1 MITDEASLA
10 EVIAAFAAGSGPVAV
25 DAERASGYRY
35 GQRAYLVQLR
45 REGAGSA
52 LIDPVACPDLS
63 GLGEAVS
70 GAEWVLHAATQDLPC
85 LRGIGMIPTTLF
97 DTELAGRLAG
107 FPRVGLGAM
116 VESVLGFVLEKG
128 HSAVDWST
136 RPLPEPWLRYAA
148 LDVELLV
155 DLRDAL
161 EKELDRQ
168 GKLEWARQEFD
179 AIAQA
184 EPAPPRKDP
193 WRRTSG
199 MHKVRRR
206 RQMAV
211 VRELWET
218 RDRVAQRRDISP
230 GKVLGDA
237 AIVEAALAVPANLH
251 ALAALNG
258 FGHRMGLA
266 PAGAVAGRG
275 RPREGAA
282 GRRAAPARPAGD
294 RASPAAGLGRQGPGR
309 RRPALRRAGRRV
321 GAGRAAEHA
330 AGEPHHPGHRAARV
344 LGAAQDTGH
353 GVGGRGAHRLR
364 GPALAG
370 GAGHAGTGDGAVRE
384 DRLGRPDP
392 RDAWGPPGEA
402 LRGRPGSGTAPEC
415 LSAAAVSPARRRA
428 RRTGRALGISAHPAY
443 GHPFGVGPRWPQ
455 NRAGRAA
462 VCVVRRLYAGGA
474 PDVRRAL
481 RLLRMPEALRA
492 PGMSVVPHRVRR
504 PGRVPALPVHAGR
517 VLEGESTRRTGDEIT
532 PRSWG
537 VRVRPFPG
545 CPTLVKRRDGRPD
558 GRGGTVRREDRRGR
572 TPGGGPV

>member
-1 MITDEASLA
+1 MTDAQETAADTSLRTTGGAPPDDGGSSEAEVPIPLLEPRDGIPPVIADEASLA

-63 GLGEAVS
+63 GLGEALAGV
-70 GAEWVLHAATQDLPC
+70 EWVLHAATQDLPC
-85 LRGIGMIPTTLF
+85 LREIGMIPSRLF

-116 VESVLGFVLEKG
+116 VEGVLGFVLEKG

-179 AIAQA
+179 AIASA
-184 EPAPPRKDP
+184 PAPEPRKDP

-211 VRELWET
+211 VRELWQA
-218 RDRVAQRRDISP
+218 RDKVARRRDISP

-237 AIVEAALAVPANLH
+237 AIVEAALALPTNVQ

-258 FGHRMGLA
+258 FGHRMGRRQLEQWQS
-266 PAGAVAGRG
+266 AVDRAKALPDHELPQPGQPVTG
-275 RPREGAA
+275 PPPPRAWAEKDPVAA
-282 GRRAAPARPAGD
+282 ARLVAARAAV
-294 RASPAAGLGRQGPGR
+294 S
-309 RRPALRRAGRRV
+309 ALAETLTMPQENLITPDTVRRV
-321 GAGRAAEHA
+321 CWEPPAEVNAESVAA
-330 AGEPHHPGHRAARV
+330 
-344 LGAAQDTGH
+344 
-353 GVGGRGAHRLR
+353 
-364 GPALAG
+364 ALAG
-370 GAGHAGTGDGAVRE
+370 YGA
-384 DRLGRPDP
+384 RPWQVEQVTP
-392 RDAWGPPGEA
+392 
-402 LRGRPGSGTAPEC
+402 
-415 LSAAAVSPARRRA
+415 V
-428 RRTGRALGISAHPAY
+428 
-443 GHPFGVGPRWPQ
+443 
-455 NRAGRAA
+455 
-462 VCVVRRLYAGGA
+462 
-474 PDVRRAL
+474 
-481 RLLRMPEALRA
+481 LL
-492 PGMSVVPHRVRR
+492 
-504 PGRVPALPVHAGR
+504 PALNSSHP
-517 VLEGESTRRTGDEIT
+517 ESSE
-532 PRSWG
+532 
-537 VRVRPFPG
+537 
-545 CPTLVKRRDGRPD
+545 
-558 GRGGTVRREDRRGR
+558 
-572 TPGGGPV
+572 